1 MTLSEQGRDPRQQE
15 PQPDQVSDVEV
26 LLPWY
31 VAGTLRRR
39 DRQRVEEAL
48 RNDPALAEHLDCVRE
63 ELAETI
69 HLNETLGAPSP
80 HAAERLMA
88 AIDAEATRKH
98 APGIAAGWLT
108 GFFANLSPR
117 TMAVAASFAM
127 LAIALQAVA
136 IVDVFTKSQ
145 VTVPGAGQGGG
156 QGTGQGTGQSTGQTA
171 EHKNGTFAM
180 VRFARQASAGEI
192 TNFLQNYQ
200 AALVDGPTP
209 GGLYRV
215 RVAMSSLAKEELA
228 RIVARMRQD
237 RVVETAEPGQ

>member
-1 MTLSEQGRDPRQQE
+1 MTPSEMTPNEQAREPRQQQE
-15 PQPDQVSDVEV
+15 QPADIEA

-31 VAGTLRRR
+31 AAGTLRRR

-48 RNDPALAEHLDCVRE
+48 RKDSDLMRHVDLVRE

-69 HLNETLGAPSP
+69 HLNETLGAPPSRV
-80 HAAERLMA
+80 ADKLMA
-88 AIDAEATRKH
+88 AIDAEANAARKR
-98 APGIAAGWLT
+98 APGAIAGWIT

-136 IVDVFTKSQ
+136 IVDIFTRPQ
-145 VTVPGAGQGGG
+145 AAVQAEGQG
-156 QGTGQGTGQSTGQTA
+156 A

-180 VRFARQASAGEI
+180 VRFARQASAAEI
-192 TNFLQNYQ
+192 TNFLQNNQ

-215 RVAMSSLAKEELA
+215 RVAMTSLAKEELA
-228 RIVARMRQD
+228 RIVTRMRQD

>member
-1 MTLSEQGRDPRQQE
+1 MTLSEQGRDPRQQQS
-15 PQPDQVSDVEV
+15 QPEQPSDIEA

-48 RNDPALAEHLDCVRE
+48 RNDPALADHLDCVRE

-69 HLNETLGAPSP
+69 HLNETMGAPSP

-88 AIDAEATRKH
+88 AIDAEATRKR
-98 APGIAAGWLT
+98 APGAAAGWLT

-136 IVDVFTKSQ
+136 IVDIFTKPQ
-145 VTVPGAGQGGG
+145 AAVPGAGQVAG
-156 QGTGQGTGQSTGQTA
+156 QGGD
-171 EHKNGTFAM
+171 HKGGTFAM

-215 RVAMSSLAKEELA
+215 RVAMTSLAKEELA
-228 RIVARMRQD
+228 HIVARMRQD